1 MATQGESR
9 AILGHLVN
17 ISMPFS
23 RTDRVWAKICNT
35 TDLTEEFNPDTD
47 DIQYICD
54 TTKTTLL
61 KSYRPTME
69 INMIYQKD
77 NKLQNYFNTKV
88 RRLPIGSETE
98 TEYIRFNEN
107 ETKFNS
113 SNQFVGVRRDASVYF
128 DSVGGA
134 AEDPLSSTMILNGS
148 GDGEVGYVQVTKTDD
163 RIEYTWVPANTEVP
177 YLSKIGGVKIGSY
190 YSGVTVTLTADSKLT
205 VEGEGGVNGGT
216 ITAQFPP
223 PPTPTSPANEI
234 TGTTATVGPDG
245 KWTMNITGL
254 TAGDTYKIAFKQT
267 VASVDSVDTMLF
279 VFKIA
284 SPT

>member
-35 TDLTEEFNPDTD
+35 EDLTEKFNPDTD

-77 NKLQNYFNTKV
+77 NRLQNYFNTKV
-88 RRLPIGSETE
+88 RRLPIGSGTE

-107 ETKFNS
+107 ETKFGS
-113 SNQFVGVRRDASVYF
+113 SNEFVGVRRDASVHF
-128 DSVGGA
+128 ESVGGA
-134 AEDPLSSTMILNGS
+134 AKDPLSSTMTLNGS
-148 GDGEVGYVQVTKTDD
+148 GDGEVGYVKVTKTGDQVV
-163 RIEYTWVPANTEVP
+163 YTWVSANTEVP
-177 YLSKIGGVKIGSY
+177 YLLKIGGVKIGSY
-190 YSGVTVTLTADSKLT
+190 YSGVEVTLTQSKLT
-205 VEGEGGVNGGT
+205 VEGEGIKGGT
-216 ITAQFPP
+216 ITAQFP
-223 PPTPTSPANEI
+223 SPANTI
-234 TGTTATVGPDG
+234 SGTTATVNPDG
-245 KWTMNITGL
+245 TWTMNIEGL
-254 TAGDTYKIAFKQT
+254 TAGNTYNMALKQSVT
-267 VASVDSVDTMLF
+267 IDGSTVDSVDTMLF

-284 SPT
+284 SS

>member
-23 RTDRVWAKICNT
+23 KTDRVWAKICNT
-35 TDLTEEFNPDTD
+35 EDLTEEFNPDTD

-54 TTKTTLL
+54 TTKTTIL

-98 TEYIRFNEN
+98 TEYIRFNQN
-107 ETKFNS
+107 ETKFGS
-113 SNQFVGVRRDASVYF
+113 SNEFVGVRRDASVHF

-148 GDGEVGYVQVTKTDD
+148 GDGEVGYVQVTKTGDQVV
-163 RIEYTWVPANTEVP
+163 YTWVSANTEVP
-177 YLSKIGGVKIGSY
+177 YLSEIGGVKIGSY
-190 YSGVTVTLTADSKLT
+190 YSGVTVNLTGQAPGQKL
-205 VEGEGGVNGGT
+205 VVKGEGGISGGT
-216 ITAQFPP
+216 ITAQFPS
-223 PPTPTSPANEI
+223 TVTVS
-234 TGTTATVGPDG
+234 GTTATVSPDG
-245 KWTMNITGL
+245 TWTMDITGL
-254 TAGDTYKIAFKQT
+254 TAGNTYNMALKQSVT
-267 VASVDSVDTMLF
+267 IDGSTVDSVDTMLF

-284 SPT
+284 SS

>member
-23 RTDRVWAKICNT
+23 KDDRVWAKICNT

-88 RRLPIGSETE
+88 RRLPIGSGTE
-98 TEYIRFNEN
+98 TEYIRFNQN

-113 SNQFVGVRRDASVYF
+113 DNEFVGVRRDASVYF

-148 GDGEVGYVQVTKTDD
+148 GDGEVGYVKVTKTGD

-177 YLSKIGGVKIGSY
+177 YLSEIGGVKIGSY
-190 YSGVTVTLTADSKLT
+190 YSDVEVTLTQSKL
-205 VEGEGGVNGGT
+205 VVKGEGGVSGGT
-216 ITAQFPP
+216 ITAQFPS
-223 PPTPTSPANEI
+223 TANAI
-234 TGTTATVGPDG
+234 TGDTATVGPDG
-245 KWTMNITGL
+245 KWTMNIEGL
-254 TAGDTYKIAFKQT
+254 TAGSTYKIAFKQT
-267 VASVDSVDTMLF
+267 VNEVDSVDTMLF

-284 SPT
+284 SS

>member
-23 RTDRVWAKICNT
+23 KTDRVWAKICNT

-54 TTKTTLL
+54 TTKTTIL

-98 TEYIRFNEN
+98 TEYIRFNQN
-107 ETKFNS
+107 ETKFGS

-148 GDGEVGYVQVTKTDD
+148 GDGEVGYVQVTETDD

-177 YLSKIGGVKIGSY
+177 YLSEIGGVKIGSY
-190 YSGVTVTLTADSKLT
+190 YSGVSVTLTADSKLT
-205 VEGEGGVNGGT
+205 VKGEGGVNGGT
-216 ITAQFPP
+216 ITAQFPS
-223 PPTPTSPANEI
+223 TVTVSGN
-234 TGTTATVGPDG
+234 TASVNPDG
-245 KWTMNITGL
+245 TWTMDITGL
-254 TAGDTYKIAFKQT
+254 TAGNTYNMALKQSVT
-267 VASVDSVDTMLF
+267 TGGSTVDSVDTMLF
-279 VFKIA
+279 AFKVT

>member
-23 RTDRVWAKICNT
+23 KENRVWAKICNT
-35 TDLTEEFNPDTD
+35 EDLTEEFNPDTD

-54 TTKTTLL
+54 TTKTTIL

-113 SNQFVGVRRDASVYF
+113 NNEFVGVRRDASVHF

-148 GDGEVGYVQVTKTDD
+148 GDGEVGYVQVTKTGD

-177 YLSKIGGVKIGSY
+177 YLSEIGGVNIGSY
-190 YSGVTVTLTADSKLT
+190 YSGVTVNLTAQKL
-205 VEGEGGVNGGT
+205 VVKGKGGVNGGT
-216 ITAQFPP
+216 ITAQFPS
-223 PPTPTSPANEI
+223 TANTI
-234 TGTTATVGPDG
+234 SGTTASVDPDG
-245 KWTMNITGL
+245 TWTMNIEGL
-254 TAGDTYKIAFKQT
+254 TAGSTYKIAFKQSVT
-267 VASVDSVDTMLF
+267 TGGSTVDSVDTMLF
-279 VFKIA
+279 VFKVA
-284 SPT
+284 ST

>member
-23 RTDRVWAKICNT
+23 KTDRVWAKICNT
-35 TDLTEEFNPDTD
+35 EDLTEKFNPDTD

-88 RRLPIGSETE
+88 RRLPIGSGTE

-113 SNQFVGVRRDASVYF
+113 NNQFVGVRRDASVHF

-134 AEDPLSSTMILNGS
+134 AKDPLSSTMILNGS
-148 GDGEVGYVQVTKTDD
+148 GDGEVGYVQVTGTGDQVV
-163 RIEYTWVPANTEVP
+163 YTWVPANTEVP

-190 YSGVTVTLTADSKLT
+190 YSGVEVTLTQSKLV
-205 VEGEGGVNGGT
+205 VEGKGGVNEGT
-216 ITAQFPP
+216 ITAQFPS
-223 PPTPTSPANEI
+223 TVTVSGN
-234 TGTTATVGPDG
+234 TASVNPDG
-245 KWTMNITGL
+245 TWTMDITGL
-254 TAGDTYKIAFKQT
+254 TAGNTYNMALKQSVT
-267 VASVDSVDTMLF
+267 IDGSTVDSVDTMLF
-279 VFKIA
+279 VFKVV
-284 SPT
+284 SS